1 MKVGGRKK
9 RKKRKMEK
17 KRKETTKAPKTKLLM
32 ETAQTQIAIQDSD
45 VSFMND
51 TDEEID
57 TADIEEE
64 EILDRNTQKNEMEIG
79 DENTVSSRRTMGEE
93 SGRMEP

>member
-1 MKVGGRKK
+1 
-9 RKKRKMEK
+9 MEK
-17 KRKETTKAPKTKLLM
+17 KRKKTTEAPKTKLLM

-45 VSFMND
+45 VSFTND

-64 EILDRNTQKNEMEIG
+64 EILDRNTQKNEMEID
-79 DENTVSSRRTMGEE
+79 DENTVSTRRTMGEE